1 MDRHTIVLEKY
12 SKSKDHEKKE
22 KALFSARKEVEING
36 GGTSGYRI
44 KHGPNKDKILGHYS
58 PKANNNW

>member
-12 SKSKDHEKKE
+12 SKSQDQKKKE
-22 KALFSARKEVEING
+22 KILFSARKEVEING

-44 KHGPNKDKILGHYS
+44 KHGPNKDKVLAHTKVKS
-58 PKANNNW
+58 TNNW